1 MALAPGVA
9 SAQQEEA
16 PAPATSDVK
25 AAHQYYELG
34 AQAYE
39 KGDYAAALRAFEAAW
54 AEAPNPELQFN
65 IARCHERM
73 FQWDAAAEAYETY
86 LKAKPDATDA
96 YEMKARIAELHRR
109 AWETQHP
116 APPAASAA
124 GPSDHSRSALR
135 TGAVVTLVAAVGLAA
150 AGTGAYL
157 SAWNEFDNQ
166 RSSCGG
172 MCSAQQVDGLR
183 TRVEIAQ
190 STGAVLWT
198 LAGVAL
204 VTDVALWVVD
214 ARARR
219 K

>member
-1 MALAPGVA
+1 MAMAPGVA
-9 SAQQEEA
+9 SAQQEETPP
-16 PAPATSDVK
+16 PANTDVK
-25 AAHQYYELG
+25 ASHQYYELG

-86 LKAKPDATDA
+86 LKTKPDASDA

-109 AWETQHP
+109 AYETAHP
-116 APPAASAA
+116 APPAAPAA
-124 GPSDHSRSALR
+124 SSEHTRSALR
-135 TGAVVTLVAAVGLAA
+135 TCAVVTLVAAVGLAG

-157 SAWNEFDNQ
+157 SAWGDYDNQ

-198 LAGVAL
+198 LAGVAV
-204 VTDVALWVVD
+204 VTDVALWVLD